1 MKNEAV
7 EIKKIVLKI
16 GDKDINLTI
25 EQAKELKNLLDDLF
39 VTTTVV
45 AGGSLTVITSP
56 PVIYQPYIPLP
67 NPWWTTQIWCGD
79 TGNVTSGI
87 TNSVDTLALT
97 LNQSAL
103 TVGVTNITNI

>member
-1 MKNEAV
+1 MKKENKNSI

-16 GDKDINLTI
+16 GGNDINLTI
-25 EQAKELKNLLDDLF
+25 EQAKALKKILDDLF

-56 PVIYQPYIPLP
+56 PAIYQPYIPLP
-67 NPWWTTQIWCGD
+67 NPWWTTQTWCGGTD
-79 TGNVTSGI
+79 NISGSSVSSI

-97 LNQSAL
+97 LNQSA
-103 TVGVTNITNI
+103 TNG